1 MAHHCDFYFGFV
13 RVPLV
18 YTCATLYIRK
28 RRKTHLS
35 FEIVNYMNF
44 NMIFPKYFLCFIVLL
59 FPNVSVSMTAYEI
72 MKKVDQRYTGE
83 TIEQTSTLVLID
95 KKNRKRE
102 RKLKGFTKEVS
113 TGTKSISFFLSP
125 SDVKNTS
132 YLSYNWDD
140 PSKDNDSWLYL
151 PSLQKTNRISG
162 GDRSNS
168 FMGSDFTYADLDGV
182 EIEDYTYKIVKDSD
196 VVDGADCWV
205 IEATPKS
212 KDVIK
217 ETGYLKTL
225 TWIRKDIFF
234 GVKGRILVKKGKKVK
249 LWSAKDIKKID
260 GVWVA
265 KTQQMTTTKKK
276 KREHSSIFII
286 DTIAFNKKLDDSL
299 FESEAMQRGY

>member
-1 MAHHCDFYFGFV
+1 MNRDVIFKKCLLL
-13 RVPLV
+13 LV
-18 YTCATLYIRK
+18 
-28 RRKTHLS
+28 
-35 FEIVNYMNF
+35 
-44 NMIFPKYFLCFIVLL
+44 VLL
-59 FPNVSVSMTAYEI
+59 LPNISIAMSAYEI

-113 TGTKSISFFLSP
+113 EGTKSISFFLSP

-132 YLSYNWDD
+132 YLSYDWDD
-140 PSKDNDSWLYL
+140 PSRENDSWLYL
-151 PSLQKTNRISG
+151 PSLQKTNRIAG

-168 FMGSDFTYADLDGV
+168 FMGSDFTYSDLDGV
-182 EIEDYTYKIVKDSD
+182 EIEDYDFKIVKDSD
-196 VVDGADCWV
+196 TVDGADCWV

-212 KDVIK
+212 NNVIK

-249 LWSAKDIKKID
+249 LWSAKDLKKID

-276 KREHSSIFII
+276 KREHSSVFII
-286 DTIAFNKKLDDSL
+286 DKISFNKKLD
-299 FESEAMQRGY
+299 ESMFDAEAMQRGY

>member
-1 MAHHCDFYFGFV
+1 MNRNVIVQKYLLI
-13 RVPLV
+13 LV
-18 YTCATLYIRK
+18 FLLLPNISKA
-28 RRKTHLS
+28 
-35 FEIVNYMNF
+35 MN
-44 NMIFPKYFLCFIVLL
+44 
-59 FPNVSVSMTAYEI
+59 AYEI

-113 TGTKSISFFLSP
+113 EGTKSISFFLSP

-140 PSKDNDSWLYL
+140 PSKENDSWLYL
-151 PSLQKTNRISG
+151 PSLQKTNRIAG

-168 FMGSDFTYADLDGV
+168 FMGSDFTYSDLDGV
-182 EIEDYTYKIVKDSD
+182 EIEDYDFKIVKDSD
-196 VVDGADCWV
+196 TVDGADCWV

-212 KDVIK
+212 NNVIK

-276 KREHSSIFII
+276 KREHSSVFII
-286 DTIAFNKKLDDSL
+286 DKISFNKKLD
-299 FESEAMQRGY
+299 ESMFDAEAMQRGY

>member
-1 MAHHCDFYFGFV
+1 MTPGYISQVFKKLIGF
-13 RVPLV
+13 LE
-18 YTCATLYIRK
+18 
-28 RRKTHLS
+28 
-35 FEIVNYMNF
+35 EIGP
-44 NMIFPKYFLCFIVLL
+44 ILL
-59 FPNVSVSMTAYEI
+59 
-72 MKKVDQRYTGE
+72 
-83 TIEQTSTLVLID
+83 
-95 KKNRKRE
+95 
-102 RKLKGFTKEVS
+102 
-113 TGTKSISFFLSP
+113 
-125 SDVKNTS
+125 
-132 YLSYNWDD
+132 W
-140 PSKDNDSWLYL
+140 
-151 PSLQKTNRISG
+151 
-162 GDRSNS
+162 
-168 FMGSDFTYADLDGV
+168 
-182 EIEDYTYKIVKDSD
+182 
-196 VVDGADCWV
+196 VVILHCWV

-286 DTIAFNKKLDDSL
+286 DTIAFNKKLNDSL

>member
-1 MAHHCDFYFGFV
+1 MNY
-13 RVPLV
+13 
-18 YTCATLYIRK
+18 YTILRK
-28 RRKTHLS
+28 FFLLS
-35 FEIVNYMNF
+35 I
-44 NMIFPKYFLCFIVLL
+44 ILFL
-59 FPNVSVSMTAYEI
+59 PNVSIAMSAYEI

-83 TIEQTSTLVLID
+83 TIEQTSTLILLD

-113 TGTKSISFFLSP
+113 DGTKSISFFLSP

-168 FMGSDFTYADLDGV
+168 FMGSDFTFSDLDGV
-182 EIEDYTYKIVKDSD
+182 EIEDYTFKIVKESD
-196 VVDGADCWV
+196 MVDGADCWV

-212 KDVIK
+212 NNIIK

-249 LWSAKDIKKID
+249 LWSAKDLKKID

-276 KREHSSIFII
+276 KREHSSVFII
-286 DTIAFNKKLDDSL
+286 DKISFNKKLD
-299 FESEAMQRGY
+299 ESMFDAEAMQRGY

>member
-1 MAHHCDFYFGFV
+1 MNYHKILRQFF
-13 RVPLV
+13 L
-18 YTCATLYIRK
+18 
-28 RRKTHLS
+28 LS
-35 FEIVNYMNF
+35 FI
-44 NMIFPKYFLCFIVLL
+44 LL
-59 FPNVSVSMTAYEI
+59 LPNVSMAMSAYEI

-83 TIEQTSTLVLID
+83 TIEQTSTLILID

-102 RKLKGFTKEVS
+102 RKLKGFTTEVS
-113 TGTKSISFFLSP
+113 DGTKSISFFLSP

-140 PSKDNDSWLYL
+140 PLKDNDSWLYL

-168 FMGSDFTYADLDGV
+168 FMGSDFTFSDLDGV
-182 EIEDYTYKIVKDSD
+182 EIEDYNFKIVKESD
-196 VVDGADCWV
+196 IVDGADCWI

-212 KDVIK
+212 NDVIK

-276 KREHSSIFII
+276 KREHSSIFIVDSI
-286 DTIAFNKKLDDSL
+286 TFNKEVDKSL
-299 FESEAMQRGY
+299 FEAEAMQRGY

>member
-1 MAHHCDFYFGFV
+1 
-13 RVPLV
+13 
-18 YTCATLYIRK
+18 
-28 RRKTHLS
+28 
-35 FEIVNYMNF
+35 MNF
-44 NMIFPKYFLCFIVLL
+44 KTIFPKYFLFFLVLL
-59 FPNVSVSMTAYEI
+59 FPNVSVPMTAYEI

-113 TGTKSISFFLSP
+113 DGTKSISFFLSP

-286 DTIAFNKKLDDSL
+286 DTIAFNKKLNDSL

>member
-1 MAHHCDFYFGFV
+1 
-13 RVPLV
+13 
-18 YTCATLYIRK
+18 
-28 RRKTHLS
+28 
-35 FEIVNYMNF
+35 MNG
-44 NMIFPKYFLCFIVLL
+44 NMIFQKNLLIFVFLML
-59 FPNVSVSMTAYEI
+59 PNISIAMNAYEI

-95 KKNRKRE
+95 KKKRKRE
-102 RKLKGFTKEVS
+102 RKLKGFSKEVS
-113 TGTKSISFFLSP
+113 EGTKSISFFLSP

-140 PSKDNDSWLYL
+140 PKKEDDSWLYL
-151 PSLQKTNRISG
+151 PSLQKTNRIAG

-168 FMGSDFTYADLDGV
+168 FMGSDFTYSDLDGV
-182 EIEDYTYKIVKDSD
+182 EIEDYDFKIVKDSD
-196 VVDGADCWV
+196 TVDGADCWV

-212 KDVIK
+212 NDVIK

-249 LWSAKDIKKID
+249 LWSAKDLKKID

-276 KREHSSIFII
+276 KREHSSVFII
-286 DTIAFNKKLDDSL
+286 DKISFNKKLD
-299 FESEAMQRGY
+299 ESMFDAEAMQRGY

>member
-1 MAHHCDFYFGFV
+1 MNYHKILRQFF
-13 RVPLV
+13 L
-18 YTCATLYIRK
+18 
-28 RRKTHLS
+28 LS
-35 FEIVNYMNF
+35 FI
-44 NMIFPKYFLCFIVLL
+44 LL
-59 FPNVSVSMTAYEI
+59 FPNVSMAMSAYEI

-83 TIEQTSTLVLID
+83 TIEQTSTLILID

-102 RKLKGFTKEVS
+102 RKLKGFTAEVS
-113 TGTKSISFFLSP
+113 DGTKSISFFLSP

-140 PSKDNDSWLYL
+140 PLKDNDSWLYL
-151 PSLQKTNRISG
+151 PSLQKTNRISS

-168 FMGSDFTYADLDGV
+168 FMGSDFTFSDLDGV
-182 EIEDYTYKIVKDSD
+182 EIEDYTFKIVKESD
-196 VVDGADCWV
+196 MVDGTDCWI

-212 KDVIK
+212 NDVIK

-286 DTIAFNKKLDDSL
+286 DSIAFNKEVDKSL
-299 FESEAMQRGY
+299 FEAEAMQRGY

>member
-1 MAHHCDFYFGFV
+1 MI
-13 RVPLV
+13 L
-18 YTCATLYIRK
+18 RK
-28 RRKTHLS
+28 FFLLS
-35 FEIVNYMNF
+35 I
-44 NMIFPKYFLCFIVLL
+44 ILFL
-59 FPNVSVSMTAYEI
+59 PNVSIAMSAYEI

-83 TIEQTSTLVLID
+83 TIEQTSTLILLD

-102 RKLKGFTKEVS
+102 RKLKGFTAEVS
-113 TGTKSISFFLSP
+113 DGTKSISFFLSP

-140 PSKDNDSWLYL
+140 PLKDNDSWLYL

-168 FMGSDFTYADLDGV
+168 FMGSDFTFSDLDGV
-182 EIEDYTYKIVKDSD
+182 EIEDYSFKIVKESD
-196 VVDGADCWV
+196 IVDGTDCWI

-234 GVKGRILVKKGKKVK
+234 GVKGRILVKKGKNSILRPLYIPIIEK
-249 LWSAKDIKKID
+249 LWNNIFN
-260 GVWVA
+260 
-265 KTQQMTTTKKK
+265 TKKL
-276 KREHSSIFII
+276 
-286 DTIAFNKKLDDSL
+286 NL
-299 FESEAMQRGY
+299 

>member
-1 MAHHCDFYFGFV
+1 MNYNTI
-13 RVPLV
+13 L
-18 YTCATLYIRK
+18 RK
-28 RRKTHLS
+28 FFLLS
-35 FEIVNYMNF
+35 I
-44 NMIFPKYFLCFIVLL
+44 ILFL
-59 FPNVSVSMTAYEI
+59 PNVSIAMSAYEI

-83 TIEQTSTLVLID
+83 TIEQTSTLILLD

-113 TGTKSISFFLSP
+113 DGTKSISFFLSP

-168 FMGSDFTYADLDGV
+168 FMGSDFTFSDLDGV
-182 EIEDYTYKIVKDSD
+182 EIEDYNFKIVKESD
-196 VVDGADCWV
+196 MVDGADCWI

-212 KDVIK
+212 NDIIK

-260 GVWVA
+260 GVWIA

-299 FESEAMQRGY
+299 FEAEAMQRGF

>member
-1 MAHHCDFYFGFV
+1 MNYHKILRQFF
-13 RVPLV
+13 L
-18 YTCATLYIRK
+18 
-28 RRKTHLS
+28 LS
-35 FEIVNYMNF
+35 F
-44 NMIFPKYFLCFIVLL
+44 IFLL
-59 FPNVSVSMTAYEI
+59 PNVSMAMSAYEI

-83 TIEQTSTLVLID
+83 TIEQTSTLILID

-102 RKLKGFTKEVS
+102 RKLKGFTTEVS
-113 TGTKSISFFLSP
+113 DGTKSISFFLSP

-168 FMGSDFTYADLDGV
+168 FMGSDFTYSDLDGV
-182 EIEDYTYKIVKDSD
+182 EIEDYTFKIVKDSD
-196 VVDGADCWV
+196 IVDGADCWI

-212 KDVIK
+212 NDIIK

-286 DTIAFNKKLDDSL
+286 ESIAFNKEVDKSL
-299 FESEAMQRGY
+299 FEAEAMQRGY